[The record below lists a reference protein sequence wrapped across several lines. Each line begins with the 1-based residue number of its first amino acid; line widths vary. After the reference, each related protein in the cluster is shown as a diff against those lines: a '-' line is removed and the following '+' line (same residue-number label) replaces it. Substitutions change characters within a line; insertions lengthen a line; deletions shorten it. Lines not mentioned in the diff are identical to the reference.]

1 MHFYNRGTG
10 AFVYRNK
17 FISGMSP
24 NEKRITLN
32 FTDSGIS
39 IANELGGWVY
49 MKKAAAEGP
58 FEIYTDTK
66 SKIA

>member
-1 MHFYNRGTG
+1 M
-10 AFVYRNK
+10 
-17 FISGMSP
+17 SGMSP